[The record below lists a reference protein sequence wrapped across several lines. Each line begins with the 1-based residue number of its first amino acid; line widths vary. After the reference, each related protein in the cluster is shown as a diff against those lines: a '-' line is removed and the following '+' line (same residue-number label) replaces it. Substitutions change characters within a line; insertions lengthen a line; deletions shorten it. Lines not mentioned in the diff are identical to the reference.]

1 MAGNKSDLIEQ
12 NGDTKKEGK
21 KLARK
26 INAIFKMISAEK
38 NQGIEDLFETIPR
51 KYFDDLDKKENR
63 EIVSQ
68 IFILNYI
75 IFSNKIV

>member
-63 EIVSQ
+63 EINQ
-68 IFILNYI
+68 FLMNNMFIL
-75 IFSNKIV
+75 FF